1 MHTERAASNNIKD
14 KRYKQYKDNYEKKKE
29 EFRVK
34 DEIEENMKKR
44 EAENKE
50 ARRSFFKEISK
61 VPRVAQ
67 IYIDNYSLR
76 DEETNKN
83 IVELN
88 RLLKKQNMDKNKVN
102 QKIDEFLLELE
113 ERKKNHLDEIDR
125 ISYIKQED
133 DTNLIR
139 EQMRKNLLQEELDEE
154 DNILV
159 NKKILAKVPIDIN
172 NQTVNE
178 NFNVFKQFKE
188 RILDKKQ
195 EEIYKIKPMTAGEFL
210 NENTKMSRSTIPI
223 KENTEDK
230 YKILG
235 GVEGLSKILKEDSKE
250 IKKIL
255 QLQRQI
261 NDEAINQF
269 NKLSQSNKKG
279 KNELNSDNPLI
290 SIDIKKKEGY
300 FVKNKMSRT
309 NNEFFRQKNQNE
321 STKRN
326 EDLFGTNQQVINLNK
341 IDKEDSNIENL

>member
-29 EFRVK
+29 DFRVK

-50 ARRSFFKEISK
+50 ARRTFLKEISK

-125 ISYIKQED
+125 IPYIKQED

-195 EEIYKIKPMTAGEFL
+195 EEIYKIKPMTAGE
-210 NENTKMSRSTIPI
+210 
-223 KENTEDK
+223 
-230 YKILG
+230 
-235 GVEGLSKILKEDSKE
+235 
-250 IKKIL
+250 
-255 QLQRQI
+255 
-261 NDEAINQF
+261 
-269 NKLSQSNKKG
+269 NKK
-279 KNELNSDNPLI
+279 KY
-290 SIDIKKKEGY
+290 IK
-300 FVKNKMSRT
+300 
-309 NNEFFRQKNQNE
+309 
-321 STKRN
+321 
-326 EDLFGTNQQVINLNK
+326 
-341 IDKEDSNIENL
+341 